1 MQLYTS
7 FKYQVYSSSV
17 DKVPKFGVS
26 NLRVQALV
34 TQTRIDDTLLVELTQ
49 GLDHETS
56 SLFALQLDTLLVE
69 VAQGLDH
76 ETSLLFAL
84 KLDTLLVKVAQG
96 LDHETSLL
104 FALKLDTLLVKVAQG
119 LDHKTSLL
127 FALNWTQN
135 QNLEQKYS

>member
-17 DKVPKFGVS
+17 NKVPQFGVS

-34 TQTRIDDTLLVELTQ
+34 TQTWIDDTLLVELAQ

-56 SLFALQLDTLLVE
+56 SLFAVELDTLLVE

-84 KLDTLLVKVAQG
+84 QLDTLLVKVAQG
-96 LDHETSLL
+96 LDHETSSL
-104 FALKLDTLLVKVAQG
+104 FALELDPKP
-119 LDHKTSLL
+119 
-127 FALNWTQN
+127 
-135 QNLEQKYS
+135 